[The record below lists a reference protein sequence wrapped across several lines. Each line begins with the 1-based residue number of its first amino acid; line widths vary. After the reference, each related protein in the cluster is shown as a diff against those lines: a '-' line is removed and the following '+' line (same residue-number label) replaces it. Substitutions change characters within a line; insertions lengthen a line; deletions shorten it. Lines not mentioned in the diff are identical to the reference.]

1 MRALVPAPA
10 LVRRSDGDHG
20 SGGGGDD
27 DEMEEDKEFD
37 EVPVHTN
44 THTHTHVIRSCVHT
58 QLHTWAAGCRGVSG
72 NALNPK
78 TKPRN

>member
-44 THTHTHVIRSCVHT
+44 TLSLTHARHP
-58 QLHTWAAGCRGVSG
+58 QLRAHACTRGQEEAEVSAAT
-72 NALNPK
+72 P
-78 TKPRN
+78 